1 MGLVLATAQK
11 GASPGQKSPWV
22 SVVSGPPVAV
32 QSQSLAVRMNG
43 EIYNTAI
50 VSYPETAARL
60 LTRAILPAQ
69 QKIAFLHKRTW
80 T

>member
-1 MGLVLATAQK
+1 MGLVLATAPK
-11 GASPGQKSPWV
+11 GTSSGQKFPLV

-50 VSYPETAARL
+50 NSYPETAARL
-60 LTRAILPAQ
+60 LTRATLPAQ
-69 QKIAFLHKRTW
+69 QKLSLLHKRMW

>member
-1 MGLVLATAQK
+1 MGLVLDPAQK
-11 GASPGQKSPWV
+11 EASPGQKSPLV

-32 QSQSLAVRMNG
+32 QSQSLAVGMNG

-60 LTRAILPAQ
+60 LTRAILPAW
-69 QKIAFLHKRTW
+69 QKIAVLHKRTW